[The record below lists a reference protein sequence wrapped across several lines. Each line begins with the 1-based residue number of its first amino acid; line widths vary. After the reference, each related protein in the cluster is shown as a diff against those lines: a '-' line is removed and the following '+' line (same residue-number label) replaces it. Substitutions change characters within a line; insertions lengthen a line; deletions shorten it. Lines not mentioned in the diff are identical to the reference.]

1 MTILA
6 IDLGGTNIRFG
17 IAPDETATI
26 ADIKV
31 MACADFP
38 TIEDAIN
45 AYLGQLPADQS
56 KNIDAVSIAVA
67 GPVMDDVIDIT
78 NNNWR
83 FSKTALQ
90 QNLGVKRLMVINDFT
105 AQALAQHQPNRHGN
119 QLLKQGRNHD
129 QEQSNAPLLIIGP
142 GTGLGVAALKPT
154 SQGIIPIEGEGGHVY
169 FTPRNDL
176 ERHLEEYLRGEVG
189 FVSAEH
195 IISGSGLEAIY
206 RFLCHHDNAPYDRK
220 TAAEIGDAALIS
232 DGRERQAVFI
242 LMEALATVMVNTIIT
257 LGCWQGAVI
266 AGGIIPRF
274 AAIIDES
281 SFFDR
286 FQDAGVLTP
295 TFQDLP
301 IWLATDPY
309 LGLEGARDALTN
321 PYLSAQVMHAS

>member
-6 IDLGGTNIRFG
+6 IDLGGTNIRLG
-17 IAPDETATI
+17 ITPNETAAITDII
-26 ADIKV
+26 A

-45 AYLGQLPADQS
+45 AYLSQLPADQS
-56 KNIDAVSIAVA
+56 HNIDAVSIAVA
-67 GPVMDDVIDIT
+67 APVLDDMIDIT

-83 FSKTALQ
+83 FSKSDLQ
-90 QNLGVKRLMVINDFT
+90 HNLGVKRLMVINDFT

-119 QLLKQGRNHD
+119 LVLKKGQGPLD
-129 QEQSNAPLLIIGP
+129 APLLVIGP

-154 SQGIIPIEGEGGHVY
+154 HQGMMPIEGEGGHVY

-176 ERHLEEYLRGEVG
+176 ERQLEEYLRGEVG

-195 IISGSGLEAIY
+195 VISGNGLEAIY
-206 RFLCHHDNAPYDRK
+206 RFLCHHDNAPYDGK
-220 TAAEIGDAALIS
+220 SAAAIGDAALKS

-242 LMEALATVMVNTIIT
+242 LMDALATVMVNTIIT
-257 LGCWQGAVI
+257 LGCWQGVVI
-266 AGGIIPRF
+266 AGGVIPRF
-274 AAIIDES
+274 ASIIAES
-281 SFFDR
+281 RFLDR

-301 IWLATDPY
+301 IWLATEPY
-309 LGLEGARDALTN
+309 LGLEGARDALMN
-321 PYLSAQVMHAS
+321 PYLSAQIMHA

>member
-1 MTILA
+1 MAILA

-17 IAPDETATI
+17 IAPNETAPI
-26 ADIKV
+26 ANIEV
-31 MACADFP
+31 MACADFL

-45 AYLGQLPADQS
+45 TYLNANQPHH
-56 KNIDAVSIAVA
+56 IDAVSIAVA

-83 FSKTALQ
+83 FSKTALHN
-90 QNLGVKRLMVINDFT
+90 NLGVKRLLVINDFT
-105 AQALAQHQPNRHGN
+105 AQALAQHQPNRQGN
-119 QLLKQGRNHD
+119 HVLKQGRNHD
-129 QEQSNAPLLIIGP
+129 QGQSDAPLLVIGP

-154 SQGIIPIEGEGGHVY
+154 SYGVIPIEGEGGHVY

-176 ERHLEEYLRGEVG
+176 ERQLEEYLRGEVG

-195 IISGSGLEAIY
+195 IISGNGLEAIY
-206 RFLCHHDNAPYDRK
+206 RFLCQHDNAPYDGK
-220 TAAEIGDAALIS
+220 TAAKIGDAALSS

-242 LMEALATVMVNTIIT
+242 MMESLATVMVNTIIT

-274 AAIIDES
+274 VSIIEES
-281 SFFDR
+281 RFLER
-286 FQDAGVLTP
+286 FQDAGVMTP

-309 LGLEGARDALTN
+309 LGLEGARDALIN
-321 PYLSAQVMHAS
+321 PYLSAQVITAS

>member
-1 MTILA
+1 MAILA

-17 IAPDETATI
+17 IAQDETAPI
-26 ADIKV
+26 AEIKV

-45 AYLGQLPADQS
+45 AYLSSHQS
-56 KNIDAVSIAVA
+56 QNIESVSIAVA
-67 GPVMDDVIDIT
+67 APVMDDTIDIT

-83 FSKTALQ
+83 FSKTDLHK
-90 QNLGVKRLMVINDFT
+90 NLGVKRLMVINDFT
-105 AQALAQHQPNRHGN
+105 AQALAQHEPNRHGN
-119 QLLKQGRNHD
+119 VVLKQGRNHD
-129 QEQSNAPLLIIGP
+129 QGQSDAPLLVIGP

-154 SQGIIPIEGEGGHVY
+154 HQGMMPIEGEGGHVY

-176 ERHLEEYLRGEVG
+176 ERQLEAFLRHEVG

-206 RFLCHHDNAPYDRK
+206 RFLCQHDNAPYDGK
-220 TAAEIGDAALIS
+220 SAAEIGDATLKS

-242 LMEALATVMVNTIIT
+242 MMESLATVMVNTIIT

-266 AGGIIPRF
+266 AGGVAPRF
-274 AAIIDES
+274 AAIIEES
-281 SFFDR
+281 RFLDR

-321 PYLSAQVMHAS
+321 PYLSARVITAP

>member
-1 MTILA
+1 MAILA

-17 IAPDETATI
+17 IAPDETAPI

-45 AYLGQLPADQS
+45 AYLSSHQS
-56 KNIDAVSIAVA
+56 HNIEAVSIAVA
-67 GPVMDDVIDIT
+67 APVMDDIIDIT

-83 FSKTALQ
+83 FSKTALH
-90 QNLGVKRLMVINDFT
+90 QNLGIKRLLVINDFT

-119 QLLKQGRNHD
+119 IVLKQGRNHD
-129 QEQSNAPLLIIGP
+129 QGQPDAPLLVIGP

-154 SQGIIPIEGEGGHVY
+154 SQGMMPIEGEGGHVY
-169 FTPRNDL
+169 FTPRNDR
-176 ERHLEEYLRGEVG
+176 ERQLEEYLRGEVG

-206 RFLCHHDNAPYDRK
+206 RFLCQHDNAPYDGK
-220 TAAEIGDAALIS
+220 SAAEIGDAALTS
-232 DGRERQAVFI
+232 DGRERQAVFL
-242 LMEALATVMVNTIIT
+242 LMEALATVMVNSIIT

-274 AAIIDES
+274 ISIIEES
-281 SFFDR
+281 GFLNR

-295 TFQDLP
+295 TIQDLP

>member
-45 AYLGQLPADQS
+45 IYLSSHQS
-56 KNIDAVSIAVA
+56 CNIEAVSIAVA
-67 GPVMDDVIDIT
+67 APVMDDMINIT

-90 QNLGVKRLMVINDFT
+90 QNLGVKQLMVINDFI
-105 AQALAQHQPNRHGN
+105 AQALAQRQPNRHGN
-119 QLLKQGRNHD
+119 IVLKQGCNQD
-129 QEQSNAPLLIIGP
+129 QGQPDAPLLVIGP

-154 SQGIIPIEGEGGHVY
+154 HQGMMPIEGEGGHVY
-169 FTPRNDL
+169 FTPRSEI
-176 ERHLEEYLRGEVG
+176 ERQLEEYLRNEVG

-195 IISGSGLEAIY
+195 VISGSGLESIY
-206 RFLCHHDNAPYDRK
+206 RFLCQHDNAPYDGK
-220 TAAEIGDAALIS
+220 SAAEIGDAALTS
-232 DGRERQAVFI
+232 DCRERQAVFI

-274 AAIIDES
+274 ISIIKAS
-281 SFFDR
+281 GFLNR

-309 LGLEGARDALTN
+309 LGLEGARDALNN